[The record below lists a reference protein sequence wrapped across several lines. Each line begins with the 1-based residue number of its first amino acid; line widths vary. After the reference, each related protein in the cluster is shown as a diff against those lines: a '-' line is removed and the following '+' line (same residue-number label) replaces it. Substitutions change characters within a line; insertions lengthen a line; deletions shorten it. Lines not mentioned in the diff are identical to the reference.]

1 MLATAA
7 ILAAVNKRSP
17 AGTVGHGVFAKANY
31 WMRLSQSMKNSLRS
45 VNECKLYW
53 FILLQT
59 IATRARAA
67 FGHVKRLLEV
77 RGIPIARF
85 SIGNLQN
92 KL

>member
-17 AGTVGHGVFAKANY
+17 AGTVGHSVFAKANY

-45 VNECKLYW
+45 VNDCKLYW

-59 IATRARAA
+59 AIATRARAA

-77 RGIPIARF
+77 RGIPIA
-85 SIGNLQN
+85 
-92 KL
+92 